1 MFQSLQKGKSPVF
14 LGEILKMM
22 QGFETKVNK
31 ILQHLQH
38 LSYLVYIVN
47 GFFLFIFNHYLHV
60 IFVSI
65 LFIGCLKINTIF
77 TVLSDYKW
85 TLKIEMTN

>member
-1 MFQSLQKGKSPVF
+1 MML
-14 LGEILKMM
+14 M
-22 QGFETKVNK
+22 QGFETKVHN
-31 ILQHLQH
+31 ILLHLQH
-38 LSYLVYIVN
+38 ISYLVYIVN
-47 GFFLFIFNHYLHV
+47 VFLFYFFNHYLHV

-65 LFIGCLKINTIF
+65 LLIGCLKINTIF